1 MTTEVIFP
9 VYNES
14 DTLSEQIKI
23 FNEFFEEEFKKNIF
37 ITIADNG
44 STDNTATISD
54 KLLKNKLIQKYIFIP
69 QKGRGRA
76 IKDCIKKSKADIVCY
91 MDIDLSTDL
100 AHFKELI
107 DSISK
112 KGNDISIGSRL
123 SKKSKVVGR
132 KKIREFTSRAYNLLI
147 KFFFPMSGIKDMQCG
162 FKAFSRKKILP
173 VIDLVQNNRWFFD
186 TELIIISRK
195 LNLKIDQIPVKWT
208 DDPNTSVNIISTA
221 IEDIVGLTKLRF
233 KLFKKIH
240 IRNDQ

>member
-14 DTLSEQIKI
+14 DTLSEQINI
-23 FNEFFEEEFKKNIF
+23 FNKFFDEEIKKNIF

-54 KLLKNKLIQKYIFIP
+54 KLLKKKLIQKYVFIP

-147 KFFFPMSGIKDMQCG
+147 KFSFNFEEGLKL
-162 FKAFSRKKILP
+162 RKKETTLSNKLKRE
-173 VIDLVQNNRWFFD
+173 VTKQKAVEFD
-186 TELIIISRK
+186 KII
-195 LNLKIDQIPVKWT
+195 
-208 DDPNTSVNIISTA
+208 TS
-221 IEDIVGLTKLRF
+221 DIV
-233 KLFKKIH
+233 
-240 IRNDQ
+240 RNIVSSKTNIPISDIKGSSLPDLQSVEKSLISQ